1 MKKQP
6 DTYSKIQIYLH
17 WITVALIAFQF
28 LLHGEISVLFR
39 ARMEGF
45 VPNIPTLSPHAI
57 VGTIMLIVILWRL
70 WLRFKYGV
78 PAVPKSKKLLAKLGS
93 KAMHISIYV
102 LLIANAFFGLGAW
115 VFGLQFSSLLHIIT
129 AYALLTIIYAHIF
142 AALFHHFVLK
152 NNVLKRI
159 VGKS

>member
-1 MKKQP
+1 MKNQP
-6 DTYSKIQIYLH
+6 QTYSKIQIYLH

-45 VPNIPTLSPHAI
+45 IPDIPTLSPHAI
-57 VGTIMLIVILWRL
+57 VGTIMLVIILWRL
-70 WLRFKYGV
+70 WLRFSHGV
-78 PAVPKSKKLLAKLGS
+78 PTIPKSDKLLAKLGS
-93 KAMHISIYV
+93 RAMHIALYV
-102 LLIANAFFGLGAW
+102 LLVANALFGLVAW
-115 VFGLQFSSLLHIIT
+115 LFGLQFSSLLHIFT

-159 VGKS
+159 VGRG